1 MEYEPH
7 PTPQK
12 IETVKELTDL
22 LKQANG
28 LYLADFTGISVEEAN
43 ELRGKF
49 RKQQVVYRVEKNT
62 LIRHACRDMGYE
74 DLIPFLE
81 GPTALAISF
90 DDPVLPIRLLS
101 EFVKGKEKQTP
112 VIKAGML
119 ENNFVG
125 ADKIELLKDI
135 PSREV
140 LLAQILT
147 SIQAPLSNLVFVL
160 NEVVRSFLA
169 ILQAVIEKKKASG
182 EGEA

>member
-7 PTPQK
+7 PTSQK

-22 LKQANG
+22 LKRANG
-28 LYLADFTGISVEEAN
+28 LYLADFTGINVEDAN
-43 ELRGKF
+43 ELRSKF

-62 LIRHACRDMGYE
+62 LIRLACREMGYD
-74 DLIPFLE
+74 DLIPYLE

-90 DDPVLPIRLLS
+90 DDPVLPIRLLT
-101 EFVKGKEKQTP
+101 EFVKDKEKQTL

-125 ADKIELLKDI
+125 ADKIESLKNI

-147 SIQAPLSNLVFVL
+147 SVQAPLSNLVFVL

-169 ILQAVIEKKKASG
+169 VLQAIIEKKQASG